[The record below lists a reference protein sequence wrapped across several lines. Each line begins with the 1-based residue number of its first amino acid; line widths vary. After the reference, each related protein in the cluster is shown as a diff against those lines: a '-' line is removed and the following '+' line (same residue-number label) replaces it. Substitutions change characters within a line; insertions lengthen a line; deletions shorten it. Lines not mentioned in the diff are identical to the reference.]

1 MRPLGSR
8 RAVRPSMEMFV
19 SAQTKRLLSLK
30 FCEASTDVI
39 GASTVPSYQKHLSP
53 ERSIGLATRAEFGD
67 AVWPTLN
74 YSAWRETAATLQLW
88 TQVVG
93 KIRLAL
99 TPWLNHGWHVPL
111 YVNAHGLGTSL
122 IHAGATLLEIDF
134 DLVHHRLIVRT
145 SNARDRG
152 FALAPMSVAAF
163 YERLMSVLG
172 EAGITVAIDVHPN
185 EVVAPI
191 RFPDD
196 ETHAAYDAE
205 SAHAFWCALVHTDRV
220 FKQFRT
226 AFLGKSSPVHFFWG
240 SFDLAVTRFSGRP
253 APKHPGGVSGLPD
266 AVTCEAYSHEV
277 SSAGCWPGSDAYP
290 QAAFYSYAYP
300 KPVGFEH
307 AVVAPEGA
315 FWSAEMSEWL
325 LPYDTIRTAADPD
338 ASLLEFLQTTYRA
351 AADLGAWDIKL
362 ECSVGVARH
371 PRSLDYT

>member
-1 MRPLGSR
+1 MPCRVSQSSR
-8 RAVRPSMEMFV
+8 RLNA
-19 SAQTKRLLSLK
+19 SL
-30 FCEASTDVI
+30 
-39 GASTVPSYQKHLSP
+39 
-53 ERSIGLATRAEFGD
+53 GLAMRSEPGD
-67 AVWPTLN
+67 TVWPTLD
-74 YSAWRETAATLQLW
+74 YATWRETAATLQLW

-93 KIRLAL
+93 KVRLAL

-111 YVNAHGLGTSL
+111 YVNVHGLGTSL

-134 DLVHHRLIVRT
+134 DLVNHRLIVRT
-145 SNARDRG
+145 SDAPDRG
-152 FALAPMSVAAF
+152 FALAPMPVAAF
-163 YERLMSVLG
+163 YRRLMSELDG
-172 EAGITVAIDVHPN
+172 AGLAVAIDVNPN

-196 ETHAAYDAE
+196 ETHAAYDANA
-205 SAHAFWCALVHTDRV
+205 AHAFWCALVRTDRV

-277 SSAGCWPGSDAYP
+277 SSAGFWPGSDAYP
-290 QAAFYSYAYP
+290 HAAFYSYAYP
-300 KPVGFEH
+300 KPAGFEH

-315 FWSAEMSEWL
+315 FWSIEMSEWL

-338 ASLLEFLQTTYRA
+338 ASLLEFLQSTYRA
-351 AADLGAWDIKL
+351 AADLSVWDAKL
-362 ECSVGVARH
+362 ECGVGVARH
-371 PRSLDYT
+371 PRSLDPA

>member
-1 MRPLGSR
+1 MR
-8 RAVRPSMEMFV
+8 A
-19 SAQTKRLLSLK
+19 A
-30 FCEASTDVI
+30 DV
-39 GASTVPSYQKHLSP
+39 
-53 ERSIGLATRAEFGD
+53 
-67 AVWPTLN
+67 
-74 YSAWRETAATLQLW
+74 LQ
-88 TQVVG
+88 G
-93 KIRLAL
+93 R
-99 TPWLNHGWHVPL
+99 
-111 YVNAHGLGTSL
+111 
-122 IHAGATLLEIDF
+122 
-134 DLVHHRLIVRT
+134 
-145 SNARDRG
+145 
-152 FALAPMSVAAF
+152 
-163 YERLMSVLG
+163 
-172 EAGITVAIDVHPN
+172 
-185 EVVAPI
+185 
-191 RFPDD
+191 
-196 ETHAAYDAE
+196 
-205 SAHAFWCALVHTDRV
+205 
-220 FKQFRT
+220 
-226 AFLGKSSPVHFFWG
+226 LGKSSPVHFFWG

-371 PRSLDYT
+371 PRSLDYS